1 MSIGPQLKNART
13 TQQLTQQQ
21 VADSL
26 SVTRQTISSWET
38 GHSYPDAGSLID
50 LSRLY
55 QLSLDTLL
63 NEDADLVTDIHRQ
76 SAVLHRIK
84 KVSRLSLIVDLI
96 FLILILGDMLHWPG
110 MAMGEISS
118 WLIDALIILDLAIMA
133 HIDRSERL
141 LRRLP
146 DPPRIIRQTF
156 VIAFLGGV
164 AYAGLFLL
172 IGGPWWLWAIIGC
185 VLLTLLVMRLLH
197 GIRQANCQKS

>member
-1 MSIGPQLKNART
+1 MSIGPQLRNART

-26 SVTRQTISSWET
+26 NVTRQTISSWET

-84 KVSRLSLIVDLI
+84 TVSQLSLVVDLT
-96 FLILILGDMLHWPG
+96 FLALILGDLLHWPG
-110 MAMGEISS
+110 MAMGEIAS
-118 WLIDALIILDLAIMA
+118 WLITALILINLAIMFNIS
-133 HIDRSERL
+133 HSERL
-141 LRRLP
+141 MRRLP

-156 VIAFLGGV
+156 IIAFLGGV
-164 AYAGLFLL
+164 GYAGLFLL
-172 IGGPWWLWAIIGC
+172 IGGPWWLWTIVGC
-185 VLLTLLVMRLLH
+185 VLLALLVTRLLH
-197 GIRQANCQKS
+197 GIQQANGQKS